1 MKVITNEKNPGCL
14 EYLLEFLAAWDKRP
28 TDLTRMAYQWCSAMS
43 KATGRLG
50 PRERPSRRLHDL
62 FEQYKR
68 HYQQY
73 IRRLYRQE
81 LSDPHPFEG
90 GFSEVGPN
98 CDQIHRDGGFHDI
111 RWGLLGEDE
120 TIYSTLEIAFRLAVS
135 DHDQPDLSL
144 SHTAECDQV
153 FETAFSSGND
163 DIIADAVC
171 AWVVDGHNRPTQSF
185 VHYFAKRVEN
195 DSPFSPR
202 LRQLSMHVI
211 KNIWRREFAESELET
226 VHLLNC
232 LKVDVDDMVKKDDMT
247 KTDDVMGVGGM
258 WETDEWVEL
267 LLHVIYSQAGQEN
280 LSSHYWHLLD
290 KLQFGS
296 GMVQSQ
302 NQRNPSLQHDVTTSL
317 ENTGD
322 WEKLETWM
330 VVSWQLLQSNDPLKE
345 ETKEATLRLLK
356 HQPSALPRFEDLC
369 ESVTMQPEDR
379 EALQQ
384 VCEQVRA
391 DQLSGS
397 HAG

>member
-28 TDLTRMAYQWCSAMS
+28 TDLTQMAYQWCSAMS
-43 KATGRLG
+43 KAAGRLE
-50 PRERPSRRLHDL
+50 PRERPQQRLHGL
-62 FEQYKR
+62 FERYKR
-68 HYQQY
+68 HYKQY

-90 GFSEVGPN
+90 GFSEVGPK
-98 CDQIHRDGGFHDI
+98 CDQIHRDGVFHSI
-111 RWGLLGEDE
+111 QWGSLEEDE
-120 TIYSTLEIAFRLAVS
+120 TIYLTLEIAFRLAVP

-144 SHTAECDQV
+144 SHTAECDKV
-153 FETAFSSGND
+153 LETAFSSGND

-171 AWVVDGHNRPTQSF
+171 AWVVDDHNRPTQSF
-185 VHYFAKRVEN
+185 VHYLAKRVAN

-211 KNIWRREFAESELET
+211 KNIWHGEFAKSKLET

-258 WETDEWVEL
+258 SDEWVKL
-267 LLHVIYSQAGQEN
+267 LLHVIYSEAGQEN

-296 GMVQSQ
+296 SMVQSQ
-302 NQRNPSLQHDVTTSL
+302 NQKNPSLQHDVTTSL
-317 ENTGD
+317 EKTGE
-322 WEKLETWM
+322 WEKLEAWM
-330 VVSWQLLQSNDPLKE
+330 VVSWKLLQSNDDSLKGE
-345 ETKEATLRLLK
+345 IEQATLRLLS

-369 ESVTMQPEDR
+369 ESVTMQPEER